1 MNHVFSDATACFP
14 GCNDHIVW
22 MYRDELY
29 GFIFEVVLFV
39 AIDGKLI
46 LHELQCC
53 QKEKC
58 TLQSQ
63 RICQNIVFEYFTIVI
78 LRNLSRTEKKN
89 DEHCRAQSLR

>member
-1 MNHVFSDATACFP
+1 
-14 GCNDHIVW
+14 

-29 GFIFEVVLFV
+29 GFIFEVMLFV

-58 TLQSQ
+58 TFQSE
-63 RICQNIVFEYFTIVI
+63 RIGRNIVLEYFTIFI
-78 LRNLSRTEKKN
+78 LRNFSRTEKKTMN
-89 DEHCRAQSLR
+89 IAQRSHFDSSCEACM